1 MTTYYSDNGTGG
13 GNGAQ
18 KTKKG
23 DFNFISSA
31 FRLKRKRPKIKCPDW
46 FFCVMG
52 TKVFM
57 ILFSVTPCN
66 F

>member
-13 GNGAQ
+13 KWAQ

-31 FRLKRKRPKIKCPDW
+31 FMLKRKRPNIKCLDW
-46 FFCVMG
+46 FFCIMG